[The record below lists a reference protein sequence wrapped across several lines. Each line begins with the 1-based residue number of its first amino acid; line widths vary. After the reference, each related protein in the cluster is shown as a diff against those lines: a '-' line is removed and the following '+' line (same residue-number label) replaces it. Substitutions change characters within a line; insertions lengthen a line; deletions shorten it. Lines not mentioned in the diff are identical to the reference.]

1 MPQRPLNAAEKARL
15 AELVAARTPFW
26 KICEE
31 IGRSRWT
38 TRRNIAYLRRVPPP
52 PPKRSPLRLSLAERE
67 EISRGLAGGESLRA
81 IARRLGRAPSTVSR
95 EVASHGG
102 GPVALLPSSAR
113 WSRQLAD
120 WHAVSVSVAVVA
132 LLVWCGF
139 IVASHGWRTRQVAI
153 AVGST
158 IGAVAVLGLSVMA
171 WHRVRFDQLGLWAV
185 TVGSDVSGLWYAAFS
200 NHVRFVFVGDS
211 GELSQSEVAPWV
223 VVYLLAP
230 FIALGLFGIGWVTTR
245 PGRTPRRIV
254 VTVEA

>member
-1 MPQRPLNAAEKARL
+1 MKPSLERLVGVAGAASAVSL
-15 AELVAARTPFW
+15 SLVA
-26 KICEE
+26 
-31 IGRSRWT
+31 WT
-38 TRRNIAYLRRVPPP
+38 GVMVTLRYRPD
-52 PPKRSPLRLSLAERE
+52 
-67 EISRGLAGGESLRA
+67 
-81 IARRLGRAPSTVSR
+81 
-95 EVASHGG
+95 GG

-139 IVASHGWRTRQVAI
+139 MVASHGWRTRQVAI

-245 PGRTPRRIV
+245 PGRTARRIV